1 MTLQSLPFSG
11 YAALFLPS
19 LHGLGY
25 ISLASN
31 NSLFSRINFK
41 FDINQDQLSSR
52 ATVSLI
58 EEKRI
63 EVRKRHTETH
73 SAFLWFLL
81 NISTYF
87 YILSYIIYAFD
98 TKPIKLEWRYF

>member
-1 MTLQSLPFSG
+1 M
-11 YAALFLPS
+11 
-19 LHGLGY
+19 
-25 ISLASN
+25 ASN

-41 FDINQDQLSSR
+41 FNINQDQLSSR

-63 EVRKRHTETH
+63 EVRKRHTEAH